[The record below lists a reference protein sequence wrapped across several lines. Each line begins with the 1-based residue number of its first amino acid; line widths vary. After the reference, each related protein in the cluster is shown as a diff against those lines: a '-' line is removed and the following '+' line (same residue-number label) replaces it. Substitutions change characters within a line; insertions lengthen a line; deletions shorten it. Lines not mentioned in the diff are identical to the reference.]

1 VGDMNLDIFPKIS
14 IFMLLSE
21 NIVIIDVI
29 INISLIIRKRKDMDK
44 HTIRTTLTLPI
55 ELLEATDRAVS
66 EGKAKSR
73 NEFVARAI
81 SNELAVQKR
90 AEIDAAFA
98 EMKNDSEYQAEVKI
112 IDREFARSDWEAL
125 ELSEFQQ

>member
-1 VGDMNLDIFPKIS
+1 MNDHI
-14 IFMLLSE
+14 
-21 NIVIIDVI
+21 
-29 INISLIIRKRKDMDK
+29 
-44 HTIRTTLTLPI
+44 IRTTLTLPV

-81 SNELAVQKR
+81 RNELAVQKR

-98 EMKNDSEYQAEVKI
+98 EMGNDAEYQAEVEI
-112 IDREFARSDWEAL
+112 INQEFAQSDWEAL
-125 ELSEFQQ
+125 QLGESQR

>member
-1 VGDMNLDIFPKIS
+1 
-14 IFMLLSE
+14 
-21 NIVIIDVI
+21 
-29 INISLIIRKRKDMDK
+29 MDNR
-44 HTIRTTLTLPI
+44 TIRTTLTLPV

-73 NEFVARAI
+73 NEFVAHAI

-90 AEIDAAFA
+90 AEIDVAFA

-112 IDREFARSDWEAL
+112 IDREFARSDWEAW
-125 ELSEFQQ
+125 ELSQLQQ

>member
-1 VGDMNLDIFPKIS
+1 MMTI
-14 IFMLLSE
+14 
-21 NIVIIDVI
+21 
-29 INISLIIRKRKDMDK
+29 MDNR
-44 HTIRTTLTLPI
+44 TIRTTLTLPV

-125 ELSEFQQ
+125 GLSEFQQ